1 MNPLPTKKFSKVLV
15 TGAAGFIGSSLS
27 QRLLDEGCQVIGIDN
42 FDPFYSVKLKRHNL
56 KGLQV
61 NSNFKLIEGDILNE
75 QLIVDLFAEHTF
87 DVVVHLAA
95 KAGVRPSII
104 DPDSYFE
111 VNVRGTLNLLKQLKH
126 TTDTRFVMAS
136 SSSVYGANDNP
147 PFAESAETSLAV
159 SPYAA
164 SKKAGEVLCH
174 TFSHLH
180 GIPTTLLR
188 FFTVYGPKQ
197 RPEMAM
203 AKFINLVDA
212 GKKVPMFGD
221 GLSARDYTYIDDI
234 VDGIYRSCERCEGYK
249 IYNLGNSTPVSLR
262 QMIACVGEV
271 CGKEPVIEQF
281 ADQPGDVPLTFA
293 DISLAQKELG
303 YSPKT
308 SLRDGLTHYRQWSR
322 AHPLTDELSIW

>member
-1 MNPLPTKKFSKVLV
+1 MSLLPIKSFSKVLV

-27 QRLLDEGCQVIGIDN
+27 QRLLDEGCQVVGLDN

-56 KGLQV
+56 VSLQLD
-61 NSNFKLIEGDILNE
+61 SNFKLIEGDIHNE
-75 QLIVDLFAEHTF
+75 KLVASLFAENDF

-104 DPDSYFE
+104 DPESYFD
-111 VNVRGTLNLLKQLKH
+111 VNVRGTLNLLKHLKS
-126 TTDTRFVMAS
+126 TTQTRFVMAS
-136 SSSVYGANDNP
+136 SSSVYGDNDKP

-164 SKKAGEVLCH
+164 SKKACEVLTH
-174 TFSHLH
+174 AFSHLH
-180 GIPTTLLR
+180 GIPTTMLR

-212 GKKVPMFGD
+212 GKTVPMFGD
-221 GLSARDYTYIDDI
+221 GQSARDYTYIDDI
-234 VDGIYRSCERCEGYK
+234 VDGIYRSMQRCDHYK
-249 IYNLGNSTPVSLR
+249 IYNLGNSTPVTLQ
-262 QMIACVGEV
+262 QMIECVGDV
-271 CGKEPVIEQF
+271 CGKSPIVEQF
-281 ADQPGDVPLTFA
+281 ADQPGDVHLTFA
-293 DISLAQKELG
+293 DISLAQSELG

-308 SLRDGLTHYRQWSR
+308 SLRDGLANYRRWAQSHLL
-322 AHPLTDELSIW
+322 ADELNLW